1 MKSTFSAD
9 NYEMMDI
16 QKEKK
21 KHIAY
26 LNQDKFI
33 IDVPNHFFGEN
44 HIKLLEKNGNWYK
57 ALELGLIQPITD
69 SQNHFIKAVKNE
81 YPILGEHEDAWSRYK
96 LAKQNW
102 GKIYEIL
109 QKSNDEER
117 DILAKILRSKTND
130 VEDLLKDL
138 IWHSQ
143 NIIDYMES
151 KTSYTEILEK
161 VANKLKIENLNVSN
175 KKLER
180 SITLIVFN
188 NFIAKMTPEQKE
200 KFEKEIISIAK
211 KENGTLLKTGGA
223 ITALTAANLSGFGV
237 YLLATSTLSTI
248 SGIIGV
254 TLPFA
259 AYTTLTSA
267 ISIITGPVG
276 WASAGIFAIWK
287 ITNVNF
293 KKLTPAIIYIS
304 WLREK
309 YS

>member
-1 MKSTFSAD
+1 
-9 NYEMMDI
+9 MDI

-21 KHIAY
+21 KHIEY

-33 IDVPNHFFGEN
+33 IDVPFFFFGEN
-44 HIKLLEKNGNWYK
+44 HIKLLEKNGHWYN
-57 ALELGLIQPITD
+57 ALELSLIKPITN
-69 SQNHFIKAVKNE
+69 SQNHFVKAMKKE
-81 YPILGEHEDAWSRYK
+81 YPILGEHEDAWNRYK

-102 GKIYEIL
+102 GNLFEIL
-109 QKSNDEER
+109 QKSNDEELN
-117 DILAKILRSKTND
+117 ILAKILKSKTND
-130 VEDLLKDL
+130 PEDILKDL
-138 IWHSQ
+138 IWNSQ
-143 NIIDYMES
+143 NIIEYMES
-151 KTSYTEILEK
+151 GTSYTEILEK
-161 VANKLKIENLNVSN
+161 VAKKLKIKNLNVTN
-175 KKLER
+175 KELER
-180 SITLIVFN
+180 AITLSVFES
-188 NFIAKMTPEQKE
+188 FISKMSLEQKE

-211 KENGTLLKTGGA
+211 NENGTLLKTGGV
-223 ITALTAANLSGFGV
+223 ISALTAVNLSGFSV

-267 ISIITGPVG
+267 ISVIIGPVG

-287 ITNVNF
+287 ITNVNY

-309 YS
+309 YID

>member
-1 MKSTFSAD
+1 MNIK
-9 NYEMMDI
+9 
-16 QKEKK
+16 KEKE
-21 KHIAY
+21 KHFEY

-33 IDVPNHFFGEN
+33 IDVPLQFFGEN
-44 HIKLLEKNGNWYK
+44 HIKLLEKNGHWYN
-57 ALELGLIQPITD
+57 ALELGLINPITN
-69 SQNHFIKAVKNE
+69 SQNHFIKAIKKE
-81 YPILGEHEDAWSRYK
+81 YPILGEHEEAWNRYK
-96 LAKQNW
+96 LAKQKW
-102 GKIYEIL
+102 GNIFEIL
-109 QKSNDEER
+109 QKANDEER
-117 DILAKILRSKTND
+117 NILAKILKSKTND
-130 VEDLLKDL
+130 SEDILKDL
-138 IWHSQ
+138 IWNSQ

-161 VANKLKIENLNVSN
+161 VAKKLKIENLNVSN
-175 KKLER
+175 KELER
-180 SITLIVFN
+180 AITLSVFQS
-188 NFIAKMTPEQKE
+188 FISKMSIEQKE
-200 KFEKEIISIAK
+200 QFEKEIINIAK

-267 ISIITGPVG
+267 ISVIIGPVG

-293 KKLTPAIIYIS
+293 KKLTPAIVYLG

-309 YS
+309 YID